1 MKAEN
6 SEIKS
11 ENVRLRTLCED
22 VYKENQEHRV
32 KYNELKAKMKKLNDR
47 HGALKQ
53 QNPGREHFEAK
64 VAMLEAEKIALGEK
78 YTNIYAKNEKLA
90 LELHVQSKKIET
102 FEVIEKLILDRKKL
116 RPVFKLRL

>member
-22 VYKENQEHRV
+22 FYKENQEHRV
-32 KYNELKAKMKKLNDR
+32 KYNELKAKMKKLNDK

-53 QNPGREHFEAK
+53 KNPEREQFEAK
-64 VAMLEAEKIALGEK
+64 IAMLEAENETLTEK
-78 YTNIYAKNEKLA
+78 HNNIYVKNEKLA
-90 LELHVQSKKIET
+90 LELHVQSKKIEI
-102 FEVIEKLILDRKKL
+102 FEAIEKLILNRKKL
-116 RPVFKLRL
+116 RSVFKLLF

>member
-11 ENVRLRTLCED
+11 EHVRLRTLCED

-32 KYNELKAKMKKLNDR
+32 KYNELKAKMKKLNDK
-47 HGALKQ
+47 HEALKQ
-53 QNPGREHFEAK
+53 KNPEREQFEAK
-64 VAMLEAEKIALGEK
+64 VAMLEAEKIALAEK
-78 YTNIYAKNEKLA
+78 CTNIYAKNEKLA

-102 FEVIEKLILDRKKL
+102 FEAIEKLILDRRKL
-116 RPVFKLRL
+116 WSVFKLKL

>member
-32 KYNELKAKMKKLNDR
+32 KYNELKSTTRKLNNKL
-47 HGALKQ
+47 GALKQ
-53 QNPGREHFEAK
+53 ANPEREQFEAK
-64 VAMLEAEKIALGEK
+64 ITMLEAEKKAYGYL
-78 YTNIYAKNEKLA
+78 YSLNNNY
-90 LELHVQSKKIET
+90 VKK
-102 FEVIEKLILDRKKL
+102 
-116 RPVFKLRL
+116 